1 MAKWSSHS
9 YNETKFNSTNL
20 THMAK
25 SRTSKVDGM
34 YGKQLCKKRFMT
46 LFESNKN
53 LENTSVKLYSRSG
66 QRRCYIKAIH
76 KNVATFTGK
85 QFCWSL
91 FLIKLLAWRF
101 VSQIPTL
108 LFSCECCEIFKNTVL
123 KSICKRL
130 LLYTPNILLQTK
142 PFG

>member
-1 MAKWSSHS
+1 MAKWSSYS
-9 YNETKFNSTNL
+9 YKETKFNSTNL

-66 QRRCYIKAIH
+66 QRRCSRKAIH
-76 KNVATFTGK
+76 KNVAIFTGK

-91 FLIKLLAWRF
+91 FLKKFILKNIWERWPLLLAN
-101 VSQIPTL
+101 
-108 LFSCECCEIFKNTVL
+108 IFLT
-123 KSICKRL
+123 
-130 LLYTPNILLQTK
+130 TPHFATFTK
-142 PFG
+142 TIHS